1 MINLILQFCVHADK
15 RKMLQSLTNLLY
27 DMPNK
32 VYVLH
37 ELSSTVASAINANN
51 WNLFL
56 YDPISQVSYQ
66 LS

>member
-1 MINLILQFCVHADK
+1 
-15 RKMLQSLTNLLY
+15 MLQSLTNLLC

-37 ELSSTVASAINANN
+37 ELSSTVASAINANH

-66 LS
+66 LFDLH